1 MRPHG
6 AGPRTRPPPHAAVP
20 GMAPSLPG
28 TKPVVAE
35 AVSWWEG
42 ISLQPPDHSSAD
54 ARGQF
59 AAATLP
65 TPRAGRVRK
74 AAFIGYPEKPTP
86 GLAKSTASLGRR
98 RRSPEDLLLTRF
110 SSAGGY
116 QPAKCHALAKVL
128 LPHRGA
134 DAGGRPPARS
144 KRKGGRGSP
153 GAPGHLLA
161 SPGSFPGS
169 IRDTGT
175 RRAKA
180 LPPPQG
186 QVGLCPACQQPARCG
201 DQAGASGSPSAHRW
215 AS

>member
-1 MRPHG
+1 MLQCREWLRPCPARSRWWQKLCHG
-6 AGPRTRPPPHAAVP
+6 GRAFPCRLRTTAALTQRD
-20 GMAPSLPG
+20 SLPQRHCQPREQEAG
-28 TKPVVAE
+28 T
-35 AVSWWEG
+35 G
-42 ISLQPPDHSSAD
+42 
-54 ARGQF
+54 
-59 AAATLP
+59 
-65 TPRAGRVRK
+65 RARK

-128 LPHRGA
+128 LPHHGT

-175 RRAKA
+175 HQAKA

-186 QVGLCPACQQPARCG
+186 QVGFCPVCQQPVRCG
-201 DQAGASGSPSAHRW
+201 DQAGASGSPSTHHW
-215 AS
+215 VS